1 MNQHMKHLLQTI
13 KNLKFCTSAG
23 WNSSQTIS
31 GHYTR
36 IKSHIVPSGINEIFW
51 FWFIHMLSSLG
62 SVTVTLNCDM
72 SLAYQ
77 GYISFSLILAVR
89 ISGHIK
95 LVINLLS

>member
-1 MNQHMKHLLQTI
+1 MKYSDSDSFT
-13 KNLKFCTSAG
+13 
-23 WNSSQTIS
+23 
-31 GHYTR
+31 
-36 IKSHIVPSGINEIFW
+36 
-51 FWFIHMLSSLG
+51 LSSLG